1 MIFQTAEIRWFFEK
15 NLPEVISEWF
25 IGLDGKFEKQ
35 EARTDFYLQL
45 ENNTSLGI
53 KIREGKFEI
62 KERQSTE
69 GKVLANNNIEGI
81 SESWTKWSFESAE
94 DKYPLNEIVKGNWIE
109 VIKARKLQKY
119 IFDQKGLISGGF
131 DDYRSDGCNVELT
144 KIKSNSSD
152 DLKSSNESK
161 LTWWT
166 LGLETYGTTASL
178 ERNLQT
184 AFDHIFQSKFPG
196 TLSKENSFG
205 YPEWLLRFQSCLDLL

>member
-15 NLPEVISEWF
+15 NLPEVISQWF
-25 IGLDGKFEKQ
+25 IGFDCKFEKQ

-94 DKYPLNEIVKGNWIE
+94 DKYPLNEIVKGEWIE
-109 VIKARKLQKY
+109 VIKVRKLQKF
-119 IFDQKGLISGGF
+119 IFDKKGKISGGF

-144 KIKSNSSD
+144 MVYTKKHHSSD
-152 DLKSSNESK
+152 DSQSSDESK
-161 LTWWT
+161 VIWWT

-184 AFDHIFQSKFPG
+184 AFDHIFQSKFPL
-196 TLSKENSFG
+196 TLSKENSSG
-205 YPEWLLRFQSCLDLL
+205 YPEWLNNI